1 MVMQNYR
8 LNLRITAMGLF
19 LLLFMTS
26 CSSPRVF
33 SFQDIQY
40 YTSSSGQAQLGN
52 LGLMSASDG
61 FGFQRAAFLSDCQE
75 QALAASVD
83 ATIQGMLPLRSAFGQ
98 GTKAKALSTLLG
110 VPADNLD
117 DYRVLLLSLNPLD
130 AERAAANWPET
141 CKAIVARD
149 ADRTR
154 LIISVAA
161 LIPNTWFGSPI
172 ALPQLTAQISARG
185 HLIINIHGKKMSQIK
200 VSPQSIFAW
209 RSGHFCW
216 AQDDSLKEPI
226 LRADD
231 SGFDTCPA
239 GYGTS
244 APPGSLWASTIIQP
258 VEPSN
263 PSEAE
268 VSASPESETV
278 PPSAE

>member
-1 MVMQNYR
+1 M
-8 LNLRITAMGLF
+8 
-19 LLLFMTS
+19 
-26 CSSPRVF
+26 
-33 SFQDIQY
+33 
-40 YTSSSGQAQLGN
+40 
-52 LGLMSASDG
+52 
-61 FGFQRAAFLSDCQE
+61 
-75 QALAASVD
+75 
-83 ATIQGMLPLRSAFGQ
+83 
-98 GTKAKALSTLLG
+98 
-110 VPADNLD
+110 D